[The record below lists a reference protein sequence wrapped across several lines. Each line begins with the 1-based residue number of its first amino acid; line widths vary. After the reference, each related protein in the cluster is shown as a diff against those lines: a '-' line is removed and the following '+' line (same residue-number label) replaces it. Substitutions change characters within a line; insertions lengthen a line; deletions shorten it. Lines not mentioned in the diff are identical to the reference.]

1 MRQTDDGDERMPA
14 ERLKVLL
21 GIWRWWMRMPN
32 LNLGH
37 PPRSIGLAST
47 GSQDFDGMCVAA
59 DKDLARTMDA
69 VIEDM
74 PIVERDAIHNAVMG
88 TRRPLPDELHIVYAR
103 ARELLRERL
112 IARGV
117 E

>member
-1 MRQTDDGDERMPA
+1 MPA

-21 GIWRWWMRMPN
+21 SIWRWWQRIPN

-69 VIEDM
+69 VIEDL
-74 PIVERDAIHNAVMG
+74 PVEERDAIHNAVMN
-88 TRRPLPDELHIVYAR
+88 TRRPLAEPLEVVYSR
-103 ARELLRERL
+103 ARDHLRHKL